1 MLVAEELECDWSKVR
16 AEYASA
22 HDQLTRNRVYVSMST
37 GGSRSVR
44 QSHEYLRQAGATARE
59 MLVAAAAEH
68 WGVPASDCRAAHGT
82 ITHEPS
88 GRKTTFGGVATEASK
103 HQPPTQLTLK
113 DPSQWKLIGKSV
125 KRLDTAQKVL
135 GAPVFGTD
143 VQLPGM
149 LYAAIRACPVF
160 GGKVASY
167 QEGAITDRAGVRRV
181 VSLGDAVAVVAET
194 TWQAQQALN
203 ALPIVWDEGLHG
215 KLDSEKIH
223 AALRE
228 GIEADEAAVARQ
240 DGDVEAAL
248 PESAKLVTA
257 EYYAP
262 YLAHATLEPMNCTAR
277 VTAERVE
284 VWAPT
289 QNAEATLAAAARAA
303 GVGAEKVYVHNT
315 FLGGGFGQRGAFQD
329 SVEQAV
335 RIAKALGKPVQLL
348 WSREEDMRHD
358 FYGPASMAR
367 LTAGLND
374 RGLPIAW
381 KVRVSAPSTLD
392 AVRPG
397 KVVEG
402 MDPLSLQGMDSIPY
416 AIAHQVVE
424 YSMRNAHVPVGFW
437 RSVNH
442 SQNAFFQECFLNEAA
457 HAGGHD
463 AYELRRKLLPGR
475 PKELKALEAAAG

>member
-22 HDQLTRNRVYVSMST
+22 HDQLIRNRVYVST

-303 GVGAEKVYVHNT
+303 GVDPEKVYVHNT

-329 SVEQAV
+329 SVEQACGSP
-335 RIAKALGKPVQLL
+335 RRSASPSSCCGRAKRTCATTSMVPPAWRGSPLG
-348 WSREEDMRHD
+348 STI
-358 FYGPASMAR
+358 GAC
-367 LTAGLND
+367 
-374 RGLPIAW
+374 
-381 KVRVSAPSTLD
+381 PS
-392 AVRPG
+392 
-397 KVVEG
+397 
-402 MDPLSLQGMDSIPY
+402 
-416 AIAHQVVE
+416 
-424 YSMRNAHVPVGFW
+424 
-437 RSVNH
+437 
-442 SQNAFFQECFLNEAA
+442 
-457 HAGGHD
+457 
-463 AYELRRKLLPGR
+463 PGR
-475 PKELKALEAAAG
+475 SGSPLLRPSMQSGRGRLSRGWIPSVSRAWTAYRMRSPTRWSSTPCATRTFRSGSGAR